1 MNLSKLMGDLLLSR
15 IEEEEW
21 TLETWAIDEQPAV
34 SLNALLH
41 GKDYMGPVAPQ
52 NSNKPKK
59 LEEEK
64 NE

>member
-1 MNLSKLMGDLLLSR
+1 MNLSKLMGDMLLSR

-21 TLETWAIDEQPAV
+21 TLETWAIDEQPTV

-41 GKDYMGPVAPQ
+41 SKDYMGSVVPQ
-52 NSNKPKK
+52 NSSKPKNK
-59 LEEEK
+59 EEEK

>member
-1 MNLSKLMGDLLLSR
+1 MGDLLLSR
-15 IEEEEW
+15 IETEEW
-21 TLETWAIDEQPAV
+21 TLETWAIDEQPPV

-41 GKDYMGPVAPQ
+41 GKDYMGPTAPQ
-52 NSNKPKK
+52 ISSKPKN